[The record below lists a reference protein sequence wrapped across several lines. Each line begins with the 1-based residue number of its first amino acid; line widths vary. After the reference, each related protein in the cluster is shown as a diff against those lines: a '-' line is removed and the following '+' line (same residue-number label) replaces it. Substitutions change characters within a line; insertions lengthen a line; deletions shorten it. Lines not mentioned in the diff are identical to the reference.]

1 MSYIKNQETCVKYL
15 IFMSWF
21 VITHGSSSMRVNDF
35 SSFSIKYARRAAV
48 RFQPICKYIMFNS
61 SVKNVQ

>member
-1 MSYIKNQETCVKYL
+1 MKYL